1 MILQCSLQATYPDFT
16 LDLSFTIKEGDLVCL
31 IGPSGCGKST
41 TLSMIAG
48 LIRAD
53 EGSIILGG
61 EDISQ
66 KEVHKRNIAMV
77 FQDYSL
83 FPHMNVQQNI
93 AYPLKNLKMKRKQRI
108 SVIENLLDLVNLQ
121 GYEKRK
127 PLNLSGGERQRVAL
141 ARALASQPK
150 VLLLDE
156 PLSAL
161 DAKLRTHLR
170 EEIRRIHEETGITT
184 IYVTHDQDEALAIAD
199 EVIVMDQGRII
210 QQGSSE
216 EIYRTPKT
224 KFVATFTGEGTI
236 LPAKIFAPTLRNPH
250 TLEIPP
256 EHRDKRN
263 TSLFFRPNDVRL
275 IEDEGAVRIQYL
287 PFLSFEGALLLR
299 SEFQGTHWRNICAW
313 GEYEI
318 ICFSEKRPKK
328 KTFTLHV
335 DITDLSYFKE

>member
-127 PLNLSGGERQRVAL
+127 PLNLSGGERQR
-141 ARALASQPK
+141 
-150 VLLLDE
+150 
-156 PLSAL
+156 
-161 DAKLRTHLR
+161 
-170 EEIRRIHEETGITT
+170 
-184 IYVTHDQDEALAIAD
+184 
-199 EVIVMDQGRII
+199 
-210 QQGSSE
+210 
-216 EIYRTPKT
+216 
-224 KFVATFTGEGTI
+224 
-236 LPAKIFAPTLRNPH
+236 
-250 TLEIPP
+250 
-256 EHRDKRN
+256 
-263 TSLFFRPNDVRL
+263 
-275 IEDEGAVRIQYL
+275 
-287 PFLSFEGALLLR
+287 
-299 SEFQGTHWRNICAW
+299 
-313 GEYEI
+313 
-318 ICFSEKRPKK
+318 
-328 KTFTLHV
+328 
-335 DITDLSYFKE
+335 